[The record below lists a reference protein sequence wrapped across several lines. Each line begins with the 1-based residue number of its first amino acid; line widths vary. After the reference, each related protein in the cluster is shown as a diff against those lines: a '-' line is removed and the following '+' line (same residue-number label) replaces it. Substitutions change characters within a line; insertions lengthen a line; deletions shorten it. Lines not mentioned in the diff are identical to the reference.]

1 MANQYAANHKKRHVT
16 VPAKLTDVA
25 DQGGRMRMM
34 YDKFTFTSPSIAM
47 AIGDNFS
54 FGKLPPGAKVWDA
67 SMHNSAS
74 IGANTTLEL
83 GYSGATTTETEG
95 FLEDA
100 ATTSATTRHMREGVS
115 AITLAPV
122 TITEES
128 TVIVTLRGG
137 ASTATTAIVEVR
149 IYYTVD

>member
-47 AIGDNFS
+47 AIGDSFS

-67 SMHNSAS
+67 SLHQSA
-74 IGANTTLEL
+74 TLGSSCQLSL
-83 GYSGATTTETEG
+83 GYTDGTTATPVG
-95 FLEDA
+95 FIA
-100 ATTSATTRHMREGVS
+100 AAVATGVGTRYMREGAS
-115 AITLAPV
+115 NITQAPV
-122 TITEES
+122 TITSEVTVIAKLTAAVSSS
-128 TVIVTLRGG
+128 TV
-137 ASTATTAIVEVR
+137 AFVEVR